1 MKKIVI
7 VIGACCYNRGS
18 EAMVRGT
25 IEIIKK
31 HIPECYIVVSSA
43 EEEFGPQLK
52 IKDVDEYVKRYS
64 YGEKI
69 TLNRLICIVLRRI
82 FKAYKAVEKVKHKYL
97 LKAGKDADVII
108 VIGGDN
114 YAKSY
119 DGFNFMNSLNTLLRE
134 TTKGKM
140 VLYDCSLDPA
150 EIDENVKKDFD
161 LFDVI
166 TARESITYNGFKAAF
181 PEKDIYYFP
190 DPAFAMEKTAV
201 PLPEGFVEGK
211 TIGVNVSSMVVED
224 KYGSNQEMILKAY
237 VKLIQ
242 SILSN
247 TEYRVVLVPHVMK
260 RFDLKTLE
268 VLFEYFKDN
277 ERVMLIT
284 NENYNAPELK
294 YIISKCAFFI
304 GARTHS
310 TIAAYS
316 SQVPTLVLGYS
327 VKSIGIATDIFGT
340 EKGYVVKTKDLK
352 SENDLNNAFENILS
366 QEIDIRAHLKSFIAE
381 YINNA
386 CDAGGMFA
394 NLIYDRN

>member
-1 MKKIVI
+1 V
-7 VIGACCYNRGS
+7 
-18 EAMVRGT
+18 
-25 IEIIKK
+25 
-31 HIPECYIVVSSA
+31 
-43 EEEFGPQLK
+43 
-52 IKDVDEYVKRYS
+52 
-64 YGEKI
+64 EKI
-69 TLNRLICIVLRRI
+69 
-82 FKAYKAVEKVKHKYL
+82 KHKYL

-119 DGFNFMNSLNTLLRE
+119 DGFNFMNSLNTLLKE

-150 EIDENVKKDFD
+150 EIDENVKKDFA

-166 TARESITYNGFKAAF
+166 TARESITYNGFKVAF

-190 DPAFAMEKTAV
+190 DPAFVMEKKVV
-201 PLPEGFVEGK
+201 PLPEGFIEGK
-211 TIGVNVSSMVVED
+211 MIGVNVSSMVVEEQ
-224 KYGSNQEMILKAY
+224 YGSNQDMILKAY

-242 SILSN
+242 SILTN
-247 TEYRVVLVPHVMK
+247 TEYHVVLVPHVMK

-268 VLFEYFKDN
+268 VLYDHFKDN

-284 NENYNAPELK
+284 NEGYNAAELK
-294 YIISKCAFFI
+294 FIISKCTFFI

-327 VKSIGIATDIFGT
+327 VKSIGIARDIFGN
-340 EKGYVVKTKDLK
+340 EKGYVVSTKNLETEEDL
-352 SENDLNNAFENILS
+352 DNAFKNILRH
-366 QEIDIRAHLKSFIAE
+366 ETDIRVHLSSIIPE
-381 YINNA
+381 YISKA
-386 CDAGGMFA
+386 YLFGD
-394 NLIYDRN
+394 LIKRL

>member
-7 VIGACCYNRGS
+7 IIGAYCYNRGS

-31 HIPECYIVVSSA
+31 HIPDCYIIVSSA

-52 IKDVDEYVKRYS
+52 INGVDEYVKRYS
-64 YGEKI
+64 YGKKM
-69 TLNRLICIVLRRI
+69 TVNRLICIVLRRI
-82 FKAYKAVEKVKHKYL
+82 FKAYKAVEKIKHKYL

-119 DGFNFMNSLNTLLRE
+119 DGFNFMNSLNTLLKE

-150 EIDENVKKDFD
+150 EIDENVKKDFA

-166 TARESITYNGFKAAF
+166 TARESITYNGFKVAF

-190 DPAFAMEKTAV
+190 DPAFVMEKKVV
-201 PLPEGFVEGK
+201 PLPEGFIEGK
-211 TIGVNVSSMVVED
+211 MIGVNVSSMVVEEQ
-224 KYGSNQEMILKAY
+224 YGSNQDMILKAY

-242 SILSN
+242 SILTN
-247 TEYRVVLVPHVMK
+247 TEYHVVLVPHVMK

-268 VLFEYFKDN
+268 VLYDHFKDN

-284 NENYNAPELK
+284 NEGYNAAELK
-294 YIISKCAFFI
+294 FIISKCTFFI

-327 VKSIGIATDIFGT
+327 VKSIGIARDIFGN
-340 EKGYVVKTKDLK
+340 EKGYVVSTKNLETEEDL
-352 SENDLNNAFENILS
+352 DNAFKNILRH
-366 QEIDIRAHLKSFIAE
+366 ETDIRVHLSSIIPE
-381 YINNA
+381 YISKA
-386 CDAGGMFA
+386 YLFGD
-394 NLIYDRN
+394 LIKRL

>member
-18 EAMVRGT
+18 EALLKGT
-25 IEIIKK
+25 VAIIKK
-31 HIPECYIVVSSA
+31 YIPDSTIVVSSA
-43 EEEFGPQLK
+43 EEEFGPQLN
-52 IKDVDEYVKRYS
+52 IEGVDEYVKRYS
-64 YGEKI
+64 YGKKI
-69 TLNRLICIVLRRI
+69 TVNRLICIILRRL
-82 FKAYKAVEKVKHKYL
+82 FKAYKAAEKFKYKYL
-97 LKAGKDADVII
+97 LHAGKDADII
-108 VIGGDN
+108 LVVGADN

-119 DGFNFMNSLNTLLRE
+119 EGFNFMNSLNTLLKE

-150 EIDENVKKDFD
+150 EIDENIKKDFA

-166 TARESITYNGFKAAF
+166 TARESITYSGFKAAF

-190 DPAFAMEKTAV
+190 DPAFVMEKKAV
-201 PLPEGFVEGK
+201 SLPEGFIEGEMVG
-211 TIGVNVSSMVVED
+211 INVSSMVVED
-224 KYGSNQEMILKAY
+224 KYGSNQDMILKAY

-242 SILSN
+242 TIITN
-247 TEYRVVLVPHVMK
+247 TEYHVVLVPHVMK

-268 VLFEYFKDN
+268 VLYAYFKDN

-284 NENYNAPELK
+284 NEGYNAAELK
-294 YIISKCAFFI
+294 FIISKCVFFI

-340 EKGYVVKTKDLK
+340 EEGYVVEAKDLE
-352 SENDLNNAFENILS
+352 SG
-366 QEIDIRAHLKSFIAE
+366 
-381 YINNA
+381 Y
-386 CDAGGMFA
+386 
-394 NLIYDRN
+394 